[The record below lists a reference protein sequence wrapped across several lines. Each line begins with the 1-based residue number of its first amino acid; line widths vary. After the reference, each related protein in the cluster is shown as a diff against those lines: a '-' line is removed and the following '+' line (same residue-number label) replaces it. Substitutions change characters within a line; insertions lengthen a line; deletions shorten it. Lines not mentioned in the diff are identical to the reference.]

1 MKRTLPAIVAALG
14 IAAAAPSGAAPVRQE
29 TIAVLESIRASAGSG
44 VEVWVNRPGT
54 GGEIDVGEPISIH
67 VRSDRDAYLTALYV
81 DSHGV
86 TTVLSPTGDPEAARI
101 RAGQEKTLPPAGAG
115 YRLEAKPPLGEETIL
130 AVATSQP
137 IALADLGLTDCA
149 QLARDEAPP
158 GGFTVVEADRAPEV
172 ARRLQARM
180 QMSTAGVVLAGR
192 TDHRIVQ
199 RVAAGEPQYTA
210 RGIVRYFSERSRTIR
225 RPKLDL
231 DIKFEFDSATLTADA
246 RRDLDEVGKALQDPA
261 LRGSRFLL
269 GGHTDDVGED
279 AYNQGLSEKR
289 AQAAKQYVIEKHGVE
304 SSRVG
309 AEGHGE
315 SQPLV
320 ASTDDWARFMNRR
333 VVLEMIST
341 TRGGGD
347 CSR

>member
-1 MKRTLPAIVAALG
+1 MKRSLCGIAAALG
-14 IAAAAPSGAAPVRQE
+14 VAVAAPSGAAPVRQE
-29 TIAVLESIRASAGSG
+29 TLAVLESIRASAGPG
-44 VEVWVNRPGT
+44 IQVWVNQPGT
-54 GGEIDVGEPISIH
+54 GAEIDVGEPISIH
-67 VRSDRDAYLTALYV
+67 FRSERDAHLTALYV

-86 TTVLSPTGDPEAARI
+86 TTVLSPTGDPEAALI
-101 RAGQEKTLPPAGAG
+101 HAGQEKTLPPVGGG

-130 AVATSQP
+130 VVATEQP
-137 IALADLGLTDCA
+137 ISLADLGLTNCA
-149 QLARDEAPP
+149 QLSGDDAPP
-158 GGFTVVEADRAPEV
+158 GGFTVVEADRAPEL
-172 ARRLQARM
+172 ARRLQART
-180 QMSTAGVVLAGR
+180 QAKSTGAVLAGR

-199 RVAAGEPQYTA
+199 RVAAGEPQYPW
-210 RGIVRYFSERSRTIR
+210 RGIVRYFTERQRTIR

-269 GGHTDDVGED
+269 EGHTDDVGED
-279 AYNQGLSEKR
+279 AYNLGLSEKR
-289 AQAAKQYVIEKHGVE
+289 AQASKQYLTEKHAVDP
-304 SSRVG
+304 SRLA

-320 ASTDDWARFMNRR
+320 AATDDWARSMNRR
-333 VVLEMIST
+333 VVLELSNT
-341 TRGGGD
+341 TRGGAD